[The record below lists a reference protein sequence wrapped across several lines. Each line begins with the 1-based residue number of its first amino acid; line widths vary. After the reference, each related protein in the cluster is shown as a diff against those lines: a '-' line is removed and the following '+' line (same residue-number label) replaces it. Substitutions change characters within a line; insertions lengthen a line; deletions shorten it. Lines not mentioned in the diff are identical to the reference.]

1 MWYTYIILM
10 YIRQAGGRR
19 TRGEARLTVHPLG
32 PHPILRHF
40 LARMDFFRLV
50 NASLGRSRDG
60 LLDQAQTLAVLVQN
74 ILLSPAPMYRI
85 AQWAEPIDP
94 AALGLTKDEKRALN
108 DDRMGRVLDDLA
120 SVRGRSLF
128 FRLAVQII
136 RGFEIDTRRIHHD
149 TTTVTV
155 HGRYEASLDEPRIIH
170 GFNKDHRPDLK
181 QLVFGLNVTA
191 DGTVPLSH
199 EVYSGNR
206 TDDTIHRTNLER
218 LRLLLGRD
226 DFIYVADSKLCTR
239 KNLAYLTQY
248 QGRFVTVMP
257 RTRAEDRAMRARLRT
272 GSVRWRQTLAL
283 PGPRKDDPPD
293 IYQTTAEAR
302 SSDGFRLIWFRSSQK
317 AALDAA
323 AREAGLRRIEAEIN
337 DLATRLNKGRNKS
350 RTAVQKKIHTILG
363 PYRPLFRIQLG
374 THEIRR
380 IRHLQR
386 GRPKPGAP
394 LRESRSRELIL
405 SVRRDS
411 PALRA
416 AARTDGVFPLLTNL
430 ERESRKEILQI
441 YKDQPYVEKRHALF
455 KTELGVAPVYLK
467 KPQRV
472 VGLLHA
478 TFLAMML
485 DALIER
491 SVRQAMKNKKIS
503 RLPVLPEGR
512 MSPAPT
518 TARILEMFSDVAWYE
533 YQGGSEH
540 VVFPVRLKKIQKDL
554 LKMLGVDARIYR

>member
-1 MWYTYIILM
+1 
-10 YIRQAGGRR
+10 
-19 TRGEARLTVHPLG
+19 LTVHPLG

-50 NASLGRSRDG
+50 NASLGRSREG
-60 LLDQAQTLAVLVQN
+60 LLDQAQALSVLVQN

-94 AALGLTKDEKRALN
+94 TALGLTKEEKRALN

-136 RGFEIDTRRIHHD
+136 RGFELDTRRIHHD

-170 GFNKDHRPDLK
+170 GYNKDHRPDLK

-218 LRLLLGRD
+218 LRHLLGRD

-272 GSVRWRQTLAL
+272 GIVRWRQTLTL

-293 IYQTTAEAR
+293 VYQTTADAR
-302 SSDGFRLIWFRSSQK
+302 SADGFRLIWFRSSQK

-323 AREAGLRRIEAEIN
+323 AREAGLRRVEADLH
-337 DLATRLNKGRNKS
+337 DLANRLNKGRNKS
-350 RTAVQKKIHTILG
+350 RTTVQKKTQTILG
-363 PYRPLFRIQLG
+363 PYRPLFRVQLG
-374 THEIRR
+374 THEVRR
-380 IRHLQR
+380 IHHLQP

-394 LRESRSRELIL
+394 LRESRSRELVL
-405 SVRRDS
+405 AVRRDA

-430 ERESRKEILQI
+430 ERESRKEILRI
-441 YKDQPYVEKRHALF
+441 YKDQPYIEKRHALF

-491 SVRQAMKNKKIS
+491 SVRQAMKRDGVH
-503 RLPVLPEGR
+503 RLAVLPEGR

-533 YQGGSEH
+533 YQDGSEH

>member
-1 MWYTYIILM
+1 M

-19 TRGEARLTVHPLG
+19 TRGAARLTVHPLG

-40 LARMDFFRLV
+40 LARMDFPRLV
-50 NASLGRSRDG
+50 NASLGRSREG
-60 LLDQAQTLAVLVQN
+60 LLDQAQALAVLVQN

-85 AQWAEPIDP
+85 AQWADPIDP
-94 AALGLTKDEKRALN
+94 AALGLTEEEKRALN
-108 DDRMGRVLDDLA
+108 DDRMGRALDDLA

-128 FRLAVQII
+128 FRLAVHII
-136 RGFEIDTRRIHHD
+136 RGFELDTRRIHHD

-155 HGRYEASLDEPRIIH
+155 HGRYEGSLDEPRITH

-218 LRLLLGRD
+218 LRHLLGRD

-239 KNLAYLTQY
+239 KNLSYLAHY
-248 QGRFVTVMP
+248 QGRFVTVLP

-272 GSVRWRQTLAL
+272 GGVRWRRTLTL
-283 PGPRKDDPPD
+283 PARRKDDLPD
-293 IYQTTAEAR
+293 VYWTTVDAR
-302 SSDGFRLIWFRSSQK
+302 SADGFRLVWFRSSQK

-323 AREAGLRRIEAEIN
+323 AREAGLRRTEAELH
-337 DLATRLNKGRNKS
+337 DLASRLNKGRNKS
-350 RTAVQKKIHTILG
+350 RTVVQKKIHAILG
-363 PYRPLFRIQLG
+363 PFRLFLRVQLG
-374 THEIRR
+374 THEVRR
-380 IRHLQR
+380 VRHLQR
-386 GRPKPGAP
+386 GRPRPGAP
-394 LRESRSRELIL
+394 LKETRSRELVL
-405 SVRRDS
+405 SVCRETET
-411 PALRA
+411 LRA

-430 ERESRKEILQI
+430 EQASRKEILQI

-467 KPQRV
+467 KPLRV

-491 SVRQAMKNKKIS
+491 TLRLAMKRDGIR
-503 RLPVLPEGR
+503 RLAVLPEGR
-512 MSPAPT
+512 LSPAPT

-533 YQGGSEH
+533 YECGREQT
-540 VVFPVRLKKIQKDL
+540 VFPVRLTKIQKDL
-554 LKMLGVDARIYR
+554 LKLLGVDAKIYR

>member
-1 MWYTYIILM
+1 M

-19 TRGEARLTVHPLG
+19 TQGAARLTVHPLG

-40 LARMDFFRLV
+40 LARMDFAHLV
-50 NASLGRSRDG
+50 NASLGRSREG
-60 LLDQAQTLAVLVQN
+60 LLDQAQALGVLVQN

-94 AALGLTKDEKRALN
+94 AALGLSKEEKDALN

-128 FRLAVQII
+128 FRLAVHII
-136 RGFEIDTRRIHHD
+136 RGFELDTRRIHHD

-155 HGRYEASLDEPRIIH
+155 HGRYEASFNEPRITH

-199 EVYSGNR
+199 DVYSGNR

-218 LRLLLGRD
+218 LRHLLGRD

-239 KNLAYLTQY
+239 KNLSYLAHY
-248 QGRFVTVMP
+248 QGRFVTVLP
-257 RTRAEDRAMRARLRT
+257 RTRAEDRAMRVRLRQ
-272 GSVRWRQTLAL
+272 GGVRWRRTLTL
-283 PGPRKDDPPD
+283 PARGKDDPPD
-293 IYQTTAEAR
+293 VYGTTADAR
-302 SSDGFRLIWFRSSQK
+302 SADGFRLIWFRSSQK

-323 AREAGLRRIEAEIN
+323 TRESGLRRVEAELH
-337 DLATRLNKGRNKS
+337 DLASRLNKGPNRS
-350 RTAVQKKIHTILG
+350 RSAVEKKIRSILG
-363 PYRPLFRIQLG
+363 PHRSWLRADLR
-374 THEIRR
+374 TREIRR
-380 IRHLQR
+380 IRHLQP

-394 LRESRSRELIL
+394 LRETRSRELVL
-405 SVRRDS
+405 SVRRD
-411 PALRA
+411 PLALRA

-491 SVRQAMKNKKIS
+491 TVRQAMKRKGI
-503 RLPVLPEGR
+503 RWLAVLPEGR
-512 MSPAPT
+512 MSPTPT

-533 YQGGSEH
+533 YEGGIEH

-554 LKMLGVDARIYR
+554 LKLLGVDARIYR